1 MSTKKKPPGH
11 SLLRNACTNSSSSAF
26 YTPFEDLSRRLMA
39 VAPAQPAR
47 PVAGPSVV
55 AEPAAP
61 VAAEDEAL
69 LFRQAMVDVIP
80 LDRATRARVPQCR
93 TPGTSPRFARREEM
107 EVYAHLVDLVSGN
120 GSFELSYSDEYVDG
134 AVVGLSPKVLNKLRK
149 GAFSY
154 QDYVDLHG
162 FSRVQAHQVVID
174 FVRRSFAQG
183 YRCILIVSGRGLN
196 SEQRQPVLKDHLV
209 IWLTHSPLKRL
220 VLAFASARSHDGG
233 VGAFYV
239 LLRRGE
245 RKAPFV
251 TPAGLDRKSSG
262 G

>member
-1 MSTKKKPPGH
+1 MSNKKKPPGH
-11 SLLRNACTNSSSSAF
+11 SLLHNAPRNYSPSAF
-26 YTPFEDLSRRLMA
+26 YTPFQDLSRRLME
-39 VAPAQPAR
+39 VAPTQPAR
-47 PVAGPSVV
+47 PVAEPSAVV
-55 AEPAAP
+55 EPGAP

-80 LDRATRARVPQCR
+80 LDRTARARVAQLRPPNTC
-93 TPGTSPRFARREEM
+93 PRFARREEM
-107 EVYAHLVDLVSGN
+107 EVYAHLVDLVSGG

-134 AVVGLSPKVLNKLRK
+134 AVVGLSPKVLAKLRK
-149 GAFSY
+149 GAFST
-154 QDYVDLHG
+154 QDYADLHG
-162 FSRVQAHQVVID
+162 LNRVQAQQVVID

-183 YRCILIVSGRGLN
+183 YRCVLIVSGRGLN
-196 SEQRQPVLKDHLV
+196 SVHRQPVLKDHLV
-209 IWLTHSPLKRL
+209 TWLTHSPLKRL

-251 TPAGLDRKSSG
+251 TPAGLERNP
-262 G
+262 